1 MSPSKTEVQAT
12 PSLIPPLGTTLTQ
25 ISTTPSRQESYL
37 PTTTP
42 QSHASNLLL
51 LPNGDLLCA
60 WFGGKQE
67 GIPDISI
74 YISRLPSLTNTWLP
88 AEKISND
95 ATRSEQNPILFQSPS
110 LRGEVWVLWTS
121 QDGGNQESAI
131 VKKRVSNDGGLTW
144 GADETL
150 FDEPGTFIR
159 QPIVVVRGGIWV
171 LPVFKCRVQK
181 GERWVGNDDIS
192 CVKASRDQGATW
204 IETEVPM
211 SFGCVH
217 MAILPLRS
225 GMYLALFRSRWAD
238 FVYTSSSEDGIH
250 WNEPRPTELPN
261 PNAGIG
267 ATVLGD
273 GRVVLLYNRSSGKGI
288 KEKREGL
295 YDDITSADDT
305 RKNQG
310 SKHGGRVAIWG
321 APRAPLCLAVSDDE
335 GKTWRSRLVEDGD
348 GYCMTNNSEQ
358 KLNRELSYPSI
369 VADRNGTIHVAYTFW
384 RQTIKYVKLGEDF
397 CDSVS

>member
-1 MSPSKTEVQAT
+1 MSPSKTEST
-12 PSLIPPLGTTLTQ
+12 PSVIPPLGITLKR
-25 ISTTPSRQESYL
+25 ISSAPSRQESYL

-74 YISRLPSLTNTWLP
+74 YISRLQSGSDTWQP
-88 AEKISND
+88 AEKMSHD
-95 ATRSEQNPILFQSPS
+95 ATRSEQNPVLFQSPS
-110 LRGEVWVLWTS
+110 PDGPVWLLWTS

-131 VKKRVSNDGGLTW
+131 VKKRVSQDGGKTW
-144 GADETL
+144 SEVETL
-150 FDEPGTFIR
+150 FDDPGTFIR
-159 QPIVVVRGGIWV
+159 QPIVVVKGGTWV
-171 LPVFKCRVQK
+171 LPVFKCRAQP

-192 CVKASRDQGATW
+192 CIRASRDQGATW
-204 IETEVPM
+204 VETEVPK

-217 MAILPLRS
+217 MAVVPLKNS
-225 GMYLALFRSRWAD
+225 TYLGLFRSRWAD
-238 FVYTSSSEDGIH
+238 FVYTSTSEDGIH
-250 WNEPRPTELPN
+250 WTEPKPTDLPN

-267 ATVLGD
+267 ATVLAS
-273 GRVVLLYNRSSGKGI
+273 GRVVLLYNHSSGLGI
-288 KEKREGL
+288 KKKREGL
-295 YDDITSADDT
+295 YDDITPADDT

-310 SKHGGRVAIWG
+310 SNHEGRVAIWG
-321 APRAPLCLAVSDDE
+321 APRAPLCLAVSDDD
-335 GKTWRSRLVEDGD
+335 GTTWKSRLVEDGD

-369 VADRNGTIHVAYTFW
+369 VADGNGTIHAAFTFW
-384 RQTIKYVKLGEDF
+384 RQTIKYVRLGEDF